1 MLDVEAKIKTIKD
14 IDNVQIMYMD
24 GDICKYGDVKS
35 VTVDLDKEMLILEL
49 GSYNAITVY
58 NICNIVGFSVILK
71 NEDEAETNDSS
82 DTKIFSILDQR

>member
-1 MLDVEAKIKTIKD
+1 MLDIEAKIKTIKN

-24 GDICKYGDVKS
+24 GDICKYGNVDS
-35 VTVDLDKEMLILEL
+35 VTIDLDKEMLFLEL
-49 GSYNAITVY
+49 GSDNAFTIY

-71 NEDEAETNDSS
+71 NENEDEANDPS